1 MSGVTV
7 GQLIAQGT
15 RELQAAGV
23 DSAHFDASN
32 LLAAALG
39 VELRHIPVLR
49 NDLVPPATQQLFA
62 THLQRRTQREPL
74 QYIIGDTEFYGLCFK
89 CDVRAMVPRPETET
103 LVAVAI
109 ERIAALGRKPVIAD
123 IGTGTGIVAICLAQA
138 LPEATVYATDSSP
151 QALGLARENV
161 ELHRLANRITLLP
174 PGSGLQPLLAAHV
187 HKSVEVIVSNPP
199 YVESGQINQ
208 LQPEIRDFE
217 PRIALDGGPDGLD
230 SYRQLLPEC
239 QRLSRLQLIVL
250 EVGQGQAEAV
260 ANIGR
265 DSFSSAQV
273 QIVLDLAGIQRVV
286 VFRL

>member
-1 MSGVTV
+1 MSAVTV
-7 GQLIAQGT
+7 GQLLAQGT
-15 RELQAAGV
+15 RELKAAGV

-32 LLAAALG
+32 LLADALQ

-49 NDLVPPATQQLFA
+49 NDPVSPVAQQLFA
-62 THLQRRTQREPL
+62 KHLQQRIQREPL

-89 CDVRAMVPRPETET
+89 CDRHAMVPRPETET

-109 ERIAALGRKPVIAD
+109 DRIAALAGKPVIAD
-123 IGTGTGIVAICLAQA
+123 IGTGSGIVAICLAQA

-161 ELHRLANRITLLP
+161 DLHRLADRVILLP
-174 PGSGLQPLLAAHV
+174 PGPDLQPLHAAHV
-187 HKSVEVIVSNPP
+187 PESIEIIISNPP
-199 YVESGQINQ
+199 YVESSHINQ

-230 SYRQLLPEC
+230 CYRWLLPACE
-239 QRLSRLQLIVL
+239 QLPRLRLIAV

-265 DSFSSAQV
+265 EMFPAAQV
-273 QIVLDLAGIQRVV
+273 ETIPDLSGIQRVV
-286 VFRL
+286 VFHL

>member
-1 MSGVTV
+1 MSAVTV

-32 LLAAALG
+32 LLADALE

-49 NDLVPPATQQLFA
+49 NDPVPPVAQQLFA
-62 THLQRRTQREPL
+62 EHLQQRIQREPL
-74 QYIIGDTEFYGLCFK
+74 QYIIGDTEFYGLRFK
-89 CDVRAMVPRPETET
+89 CGRHAMGPRPETET

-109 ERIAALGRKPVIAD
+109 DRTAALDGKPVIAD

-138 LPEATVYATDSSP
+138 LAEATVYATDSSP
-151 QALGLARENV
+151 QALHLAQENV
-161 ELHRLANRITLLP
+161 ELHSLADRVILLP
-174 PGSGLQPLLAAHV
+174 SGPDLQPLHAAHV
-187 HKSVEVIVSNPP
+187 PESIEILISNPP
-199 YVESGQINQ
+199 YVESSQINQ

-217 PRIALDGGPDGLD
+217 PRTALDGGPDGLD
-230 SYRQLLPEC
+230 CYRWLLPAC
-239 QRLSRLQLIVL
+239 KQLPRLRLIAV

-265 DSFSSAQV
+265 DSFASAQV
-273 QIVLDLAGIQRVV
+273 ATIPDLSGIQRVV
-286 VFRL
+286 VFHL